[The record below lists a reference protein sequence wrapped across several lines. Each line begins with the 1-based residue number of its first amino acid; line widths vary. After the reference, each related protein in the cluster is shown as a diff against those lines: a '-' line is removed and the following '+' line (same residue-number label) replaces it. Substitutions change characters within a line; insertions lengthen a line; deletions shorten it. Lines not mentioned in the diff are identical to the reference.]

1 MRNIMRK
8 SPPPKKK
15 KKWNV
20 FFYFFLLC
28 LFGIISAEPRQTRS
42 APSFST
48 IPLPPT
54 TFWNIVCIIPLS
66 VTLTQPSTEC
76 GWKKILLFFFWFHP
90 QTHTDSSRNCTTT
103 GKSDHHHT
111 SSSPKHFLRLQDK
124 IQTAIRVRIRTNWC
138 LKKKKESSA
147 RLLWMRVFQRG
158 NGSPFNVLWQL
169 ISIWNFSLF
178 FLFLLKVFTYF

>member
-1 MRNIMRK
+1 MECL
-8 SPPPKKK
+8 
-15 KKWNV
+15 
-20 FFYFFLLC
+20 FFLLC

-169 ISIWNFSLF
+169 ISIWNFSLL